1 MEPIMNKCPV
11 MTIAVG
17 TPVADNQNSQTAR
30 PRGPVLMLPRFIQIR
45 QIGHFCRAN
54 PDYGGCA
61 AKGLGISIDEIIG
74 KAA

>member
-1 MEPIMNKCPV
+1 MEPIMNKCPA
-11 MTIAVG
+11 MTTAAG
-17 TPVADNQNSQTAR
+17 TPVADNQNSQTA
-30 PRGPVLMLPRFIQIR
+30 GPLGPMLMLPRFTQLR
-45 QIGHFCRAN
+45 QIGHFYKAD